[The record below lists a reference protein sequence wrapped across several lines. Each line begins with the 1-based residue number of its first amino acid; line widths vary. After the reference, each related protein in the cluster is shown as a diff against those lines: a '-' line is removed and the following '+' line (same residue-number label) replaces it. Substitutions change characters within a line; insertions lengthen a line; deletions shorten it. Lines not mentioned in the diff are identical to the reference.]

1 MKKIVIGSVLALA
14 AAVSF
19 AGGVSVSAV
28 SDRNTTQEGVR
39 IETALPVVPGGLKA
53 SVTHVNDTYN
63 RVAVGKDFAI
73 TSVGPVNLT
82 ATVAGVYQNTLA
94 AGQNGY
100 GLTVGAGAS
109 YAVTKNVGLNVG
121 IERFYGQDRVQAF
134 DGNVATIGL
143 NVKF

>member
-19 AGGVSVSAV
+19 AGDVTVSAV
-28 SDRNTTQEGVR
+28 SDRNSTQEGVR

-53 SVTHVNDTYN
+53 SVTHVNETYN
-63 RVAVGKDFAI
+63 RVAVGKDFAVASI
-73 TSVGPVNLT
+73 GPVNLK

-100 GLTVGAGAS
+100 GLTVGAGAN

-121 IERFYGQDRVQAF
+121 IERFYGQDRIQGF
-134 DGNVATIGL
+134 DGNVATVGL
-143 NVKF
+143 TVKF

>member
-19 AGGVSVSAV
+19 AGTVSVSAV
-28 SDRNTTQEGVR
+28 SDRNSTQEGVR

-63 RVAVGKDFAI
+63 RVAVGKDFAVASI
-73 TSVGPVNLT
+73 GPVNLK

-94 AGQNGY
+94 AGSNGY

-109 YAVTKNVGLNVG
+109 YAVTKNIALTAGV
-121 IERFYGQDRVQAF
+121 ERFYGQDRVQAF
-134 DGNVATIGL
+134 DGNVATVGL
-143 NVKF
+143 NIKF